1 MSASG
6 QYAIICPSNNNIST
20 PGIVY
25 ISSTYGQTWTAT
37 SLSVNGAVAV
47 SASGQIMAVCNNSN
61 GASSSSLNGIFIST
75 NYGRTWSRTY
85 SATSIYQITM
95 SASGQYQYAT
105 FYSGSGD
112 SNYFSTNYG
121 QSWSL
126 MQGLGASL
134 SNTIQGITCSASGQ
148 YVIATNGVAFYY
160 SSNYGQT
167 WFAAAGSSGGS
178 YNQISASAS
187 GQYIVAGGWGSS
199 NLVYYS
205 TNYGANWTSLN
216 VGITMTTVAI
226 SANGEYITGTIGGGL
241 GGSPTG
247 SIYTSIT
254 RRPPQ
259 LITAQSTATTT
270 GLSILAPNIATTTN
284 IGIVLG
290 RTVTSNNYATMG
302 FQYVGAGSTS
312 NYLYLGAN
320 VANTLCITAT
330 GNVGI
335 GLTNPGA
342 LFQIISS
349 STSQFAQTTAII
361 GEAYALSASTKN
373 AYSVAGTV
381 VSYYTTN
388 LLANAGLLFDIAPQN
403 ASGVTNVYFG
413 GVAGGTANGPAN
425 FVIGR
430 RSAATSWA
438 ESLRIDTTG
447 QVGIGIT
454 NPGYSLDVSNQTT
467 LNTSANIS
475 IRGYSTVAGS
485 GPGINWFAFNN
496 AITPQGRI
504 EVIDNTNFGGNMI
517 FSCKAAASGSAPL
530 VEYMRILGAS
540 GFVGIGTAS
549 PPHTL
554 SAFSNIAVPT
564 ITTAAIWP
572 CQLSVIGQVGGQM
585 QLKLGSYYTGGV
597 GSYCAIQA
605 TETYSGAEHP
615 QSLIIQPLG
624 GQVGIGSTSIPVACP
639 LYVYSNT
646 NSGWDGRGYFGNATL
661 GFVCGTYNGTVL
673 IGGHNSILTGWTDIT
688 IGAVG
693 TTTSIPGSVVS
704 GTVNGLTLYRDA
716 ARLNLSVGVAVNTTN
731 TGNTN
736 IIFGYEVGQNI
747 TTGTQNVL
755 MGVVGTG
762 GKITTGNHNT
772 CIGYQAGFGI
782 TNGGLNTCIGHQALG
797 NTSGTDLSGNYNG
810 GFGHYTLVNLTTG
823 SFNTALGV
831 GAGTGLTS
839 GSYGLYLGT
848 NAQPSAGN
856 NSGEIVIC
864 NSGAAVGKGSASC
877 FIQVNQN
884 NMWWSGYTAGGTAI
898 FGAGGQV
905 VASSDRNLKNNI
917 TYLTYQGAVQK
928 MLDLKPCTYEFKADK
943 SPTPKVYTG
952 FIAQDVDEVIPT
964 AVDGRKHKFQ
974 YEQNAD
980 GSPKVDEDGNVKYLK
995 DPEGNLYPR
1004 HLGLNTTDILAT
1016 AVLAIQE
1023 QQIVIVDLKTQLVSL
1038 KAIVDS
1044 LVARQ

>member
-1 MSASG
+1 MTGSSAPYNSAITYANGYVGIGQGPTGSNTFLQTTSGGATAGTGSFVPQYPLDIAGTIRSSSYTFMDNSAQISATPVLDYNTFAQNWTQSNSAILNWFALAISSTGQYQIAAAFGGSIYYSSTYGQTWTVVTSSPTASWGHIAMSASG
-6 QYAIICPSNNNIST
+6 QYAIICPGNNNIST

-75 NYGRTWSRTY
+75 NYGQTWSRTY

-148 YVIATNGVAFYY
+148 YVIATNGIAFYY

-254 RRPPQ
+254 RKPPQ
-259 LITAQSTATTT
+259 LITAQSTASTT
-270 GLSILAPNIATTTN
+270 GLSILAPNIGTSNN

-302 FQYVGAGSTS
+302 FQYIGASSTS

-320 VANTLCITAT
+320 VANTLCITAA

-335 GLTNPGA
+335 GLTN
-342 LFQIISS
+342 
-349 STSQFAQTTAII
+349 
-361 GEAYALSASTKN
+361 
-373 AYSVAGTV
+373 
-381 VSYYTTN
+381 
-388 LLANAGLLFDIAPQN
+388 
-403 ASGVTNVYFG
+403 
-413 GVAGGTANGPAN
+413 
-425 FVIGR
+425 
-430 RSAATSWA
+430 
-438 ESLRIDTTG
+438 
-447 QVGIGIT
+447 
-454 NPGYSLDVSNQTT
+454 
-467 LNTSANIS
+467 
-475 IRGYSTVAGS
+475 
-485 GPGINWFAFNN
+485 
-496 AITPQGRI
+496 
-504 EVIDNTNFGGNMI
+504 
-517 FSCKAAASGSAPL
+517 
-530 VEYMRILGAS
+530 
-540 GFVGIGTAS
+540 

-554 SAFSNIAVPT
+554 SAFSNIALPT

-572 CQLSVIGQVGGQM
+572 CQLSVIGQVAGQM

-605 TETYSGAEHP
+605 TETFSGTENI
-615 QSLIIQPLG
+615 QSLILQPIG

-673 IGGHNSILTGWTDIT
+673 IGGHNSPLTGWTNIT

-693 TTTSIPGSVVS
+693 TTTTIPGSVVS

-716 ARLNLSVGVAVNTTN
+716 TRLNLSVGVSVNTTN

-747 TTGTQNVL
+747 TTGIQNVL

-762 GKITTGNHNT
+762 NKITTGNHNT

-797 NTSGTDLSGNYNG
+797 NISGTDLSGNYNCG
-810 GFGHYTLVNLTTG
+810 IGHYTLVGLTTG
-823 SFNTALGV
+823 SFNSALGV
-831 GAGTGLTS
+831 GAGTGLTT
-839 GSYGLYLGT
+839 GNYCLYIGT

-905 VASSDRNLKNNI
+905 IASSDRNLKNNI

-1023 QQIVIVDLKTQLVSL
+1023 QQTVIVDLKTQLVSL